1 MLCIKHI
8 FLRGYNFFSRSRT
21 TSAVLTTLDSQLA
34 QVASQ
39 EVTTKQAQDEHDRQ
53 VNSIL
58 SDIAER
64 RKETRRGGGG
74 LGPIESDRE
83 NVAMDVDEPRAGGSG
98 DSSLEPG
105 KGRKK

>member
-1 MLCIKHI
+1 MHDRTRKT
-8 FLRGYNFFSRSRT
+8 RPDSPRSS
-21 TSAVLTTLDSQLA
+21 SA
-34 QVASQ
+34 
-39 EVTTKQAQDEHDRQ
+39 TKQAQDEHDRQ

-98 DSSLEPG
+98 DPSLEPG